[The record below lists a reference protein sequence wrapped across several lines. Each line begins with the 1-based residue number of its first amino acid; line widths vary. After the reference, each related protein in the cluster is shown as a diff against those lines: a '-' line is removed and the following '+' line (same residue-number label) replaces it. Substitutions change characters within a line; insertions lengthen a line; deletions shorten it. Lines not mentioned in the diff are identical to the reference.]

1 MSFTD
6 LDGFEEGP
14 LTSAAT
20 AQVAVPGVTPSAS
33 SLTIIEGG
41 NADYTVVLDT
51 EPTAGVTIEIGGHSG
66 TDVTLSGSTLSA
78 GNALTFTTVN
88 WSTPQTVT
96 VSAAEDGDAAH
107 DTVTLTHTVAAG
119 SAPEYLSLPAVD
131 VAVTVNDNDVPG
143 VTISRQAL
151 EIDEGTND
159 TYTVRLNTE
168 PSADVTISVSGH
180 AGTDVSVS
188 PTSLTFTTT
197 DWSATQ
203 TVTVSAGQDDDALN
217 DEVTLMHA
225 VSGTGGYATVTAV
238 DVKVTIDDDEEAKV
252 VLSKTTLTVG
262 EEGSGSYTVKL
273 SAKPT
278 AGVTVNITGHSGT
291 DVSVSP
297 SNISFTTTNWN
308 TARTV
313 QVSAADDH
321 DSTNDSVTLV
331 HTVAAGSAQEFTGAA
346 AVNVTVNVTDN
357 DTPGA
362 AISKSALEIDEG
374 GTDRYTVRLNTQ
386 PPADVTITVGGHS
399 GTGVSPSPASLTFT
413 RTNWSTPQTV
423 TVSAAQDDDAMDA
436 TVTLTHA
443 VSGTGD
449 YASVTAADVEV
460 TVDDDDT
467 PGVVV
472 SPSPL
477 RVDEGGSASYKV
489 RLATLP
495 TAGVT
500 VTISGHGGTVLSSVS
515 PTTLTFTRSNWK
527 TERTVTSARRRTTTR
542 PTRR

>member
-1 MSFTD
+1 M
-6 LDGFEEGP
+6 
-14 LTSAAT
+14 
-20 AQVAVPGVTPSAS
+20 
-33 SLTIIEGG
+33 
-41 NADYTVVLDT
+41 
-51 EPTAGVTIEIGGHSG
+51 
-66 TDVTLSGSTLSA
+66 
-78 GNALTFTTVN
+78 
-88 WSTPQTVT
+88 
-96 VSAAEDGDAAH
+96 
-107 DTVTLTHTVAAG
+107 
-119 SAPEYLSLPAVD
+119 
-131 VAVTVNDNDVPG
+131 
-143 VTISRQAL
+143 TISRQAL

-168 PSADVTISVSGH
+168 PSADVTITVSGH

-217 DEVTLMHA
+217 DDVTLEHA
-225 VSGTGGYATVTAV
+225 VSSTGGYSTVTAD

-252 VLSKTTLTVG
+252 ATSRSMLTVG

-321 DSTNDSVTLV
+321 DSTNDSVTLA
-331 HTVAAGSAQEFTGAA
+331 HAVAADSAQEFTGAA
-346 AVNVTVNVTDN
+346 AVNVTVTVTDN

-386 PPADVTITVGGHS
+386 PPANVTITVGGHA

-413 RTNWSTPQTV
+413 R
-423 TVSAAQDDDAMDA
+423 DE
-436 TVTLTHA
+436 LEHA
-443 VSGTGD
+443 PDRHGQRG
-449 YASVTAADVEV
+449 
-460 TVDDDDT
+460 
-467 PGVVV
+467 PGRRCDGRHGH
-472 SPSPL
+472 PDPRGERDRGL
-477 RVDEGGSASYKV
+477 RLRD
-489 RLATLP
+489 
-495 TAGVT
+495 
-500 VTISGHGGTVLSSVS
+500 
-515 PTTLTFTRSNWK
+515 
-527 TERTVTSARRRTTTR
+527 RRR
-542 PTRR
+542 RRGDHR